1 MGPLKFAKAGNGNGF
16 GMVEAVVGLSIL
28 AFGMLGVAAAFAQG
42 MRSLAGSNY
51 DILAREKAVEAIE
64 SVYAS
69 RDTKTIAW
77 AAIRNIKGETGSDG
91 GVFVDGQHPLTRAGD
106 DGLVNTEDDSAEI
119 ESLVQ
124 PGPDDMLG
132 TGDDIVQMLTGFTRE
147 IELRE
152 LTPNLRRLRVVVR
165 YKVGSEAREYEIVT
179 YISSYA

>member
-42 MRSLAGSNY
+42 MRSLAGSND

-132 TGDDIVQMLTGFTRE
+132 TGDDIVQMLTGITRE

-152 LTPNLRRLRVVVR
+152 LTPTLRRLRVVVR